1 MAQIHLNLLTQTLVY
16 ILNNL
21 FKYSHSDIII
31 LYEMKTPTNAYAIR
45 SALK

>member
-16 ILNNL
+16 ILNL

-31 LYEMKTPTNAYAIR
+31 LYEMKTPRNAYAIR
-45 SALK
+45 SA